1 MKLNLRSVDLNLLT
15 VFDALMEASKLSL
28 AAERLG
34 MSQPAVSAALQ
45 RLRATFK
52 DDLFIRSRSGMLPTP
67 RAQALHPDIREA
79 LQLVRRAISTQPA
92 FNPAEAERSF
102 TILGDAFFESA
113 MVGSLLNRLTES
125 APGIRIETASVTQS
139 DPVQALRSLSADLLL
154 DYDRVSSP
162 QLVSERFGE
171 EHLVVIAARN
181 HPRIKRRPSLKAY
194 LHEHHVILTRRHHDG
209 TSLEHALGGIS
220 LDRRIRASVQ
230 HFSSMPVIVS
240 QTDCLATVPQRLGS
254 LYEAAFDVRCY
265 PFPMDIEP
273 IPMWMCWPRALHND
287 VAHQWLR
294 ERLIEVLQ

>member
-1 MKLNLRSVDLNLLT
+1 
-15 VFDALMEASKLSL
+15 
-28 AAERLG
+28 
-34 MSQPAVSAALQ
+34 QPAVSAALQ

-67 RAQALHPDIREA
+67 RAQGLHPDIREA

-162 QLVSERFGE
+162 QLVAERFGE
-171 EHLVVIAARN
+171 EHLVVLAARS

-194 LHEHHVILTRRHHDG
+194 LH
-209 TSLEHALGGIS
+209 
-220 LDRRIRASVQ
+220 
-230 HFSSMPVIVS
+230 
-240 QTDCLATVPQRLGS
+240 
-254 LYEAAFDVRCY
+254 
-265 PFPMDIEP
+265 
-273 IPMWMCWPRALHND
+273 
-287 VAHQWLR
+287 
-294 ERLIEVLQ
+294 